1 MPVFVFKY
9 HKTVDSIPEVC
20 VTEQHHAFIGFRTY
34 YTNEVYGIGHVHL
47 VASVQ
52 GCSLL
57 DAFRMMLGADGVQL
71 YSLQKGKLSDVSKAI
86 MLSQYR
92 RTEYQVYDGD
102 SNFVGHNDEVRPV
115 EKNGVIVFKEI
126 K

>member
-9 HKTVDSIPEVC
+9 HKTAESVPEVC
-20 VTEQHHAFIGFRTY
+20 VTEQDHALIGFRTY
-34 YTNEVYGIGHVHL
+34 YTNEVYGVGHVHL
-47 VASVQ
+47 VAHVQ
-52 GCSLL
+52 DCSIL

-115 EKNGVIVFKEI
+115 LRKDVIVFKRVS
-126 K
+126 